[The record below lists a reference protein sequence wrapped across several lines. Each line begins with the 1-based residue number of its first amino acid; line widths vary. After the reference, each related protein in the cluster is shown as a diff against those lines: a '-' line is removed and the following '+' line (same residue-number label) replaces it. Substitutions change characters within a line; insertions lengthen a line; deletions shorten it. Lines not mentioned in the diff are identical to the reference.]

1 MRTLFDT
8 PTAPDVITAHDGPVP
23 PVSAVLF
30 DFSNTLFRMVEAD
43 EWLRRVAADTGRAD
57 VLDVATVLDDVARAY
72 RLPEVV
78 QAQIGRD
85 LDQERHRQAMVTWFT
100 NVPWLRGHEHV
111 AHRHV
116 TSDESWVPYTD
127 TRPVLENLRRRGVK
141 VGIVSDFAWDLRSH
155 LRHHDLAEL
164 VDTCALSYE
173 LGVEKP
179 DPAIFLHACA
189 ALGADPR
196 ATLMVGDNPVRD
208 GGSVH
213 AGIRAFILPTEHR
226 TGERGLA
233 QIFGILDASRATR

>member
-8 PTAPDVITAHDGPVP
+8 PTAPHVPAAPDGPVP
-23 PVSAVLF
+23 PVEAVLF

-43 EWLRRVAADTGRAD
+43 EWLRRIAVDTGRAD
-57 VLDVATVLDDVARAY
+57 ALDVASVLTDVASAY
-72 RLPEVV
+72 QLPEVV
-78 QAQIGRD
+78 EAQIGRD
-85 LDQERHRQAMVTWFT
+85 LDEARHRQAMVTWFA

-127 TRPVLENLRRRGVK
+127 TEPVLRGLKERGYK

-155 LRHHDLAEL
+155 LAFHGLADL
-164 VDTCALSYE
+164 VDVCALSYE
-173 LGVEKP
+173 VGAEKP
-179 DPAIFLHACA
+179 DPAIFLYACA
-189 ALGADPR
+189 HLGVDPR
-196 ATLMVGDNPVRD
+196 RALMVGDNPVRD

-233 QIFGILDASRATR
+233 QVFGLLEPSRTR